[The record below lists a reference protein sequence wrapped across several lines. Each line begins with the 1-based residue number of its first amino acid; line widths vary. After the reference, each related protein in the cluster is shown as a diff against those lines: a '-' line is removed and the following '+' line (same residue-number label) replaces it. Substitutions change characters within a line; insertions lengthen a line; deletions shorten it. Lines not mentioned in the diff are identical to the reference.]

1 MAKIT
6 LTVNNTVMNLKEKT
20 LKTYAGLLTVGDV
33 GADGLQEA
41 VKDAGGEGF
50 AASLL
55 AKGDENDV
63 IELTKEITRKGNKGI
78 VTGKTTRGKLAQRI
92 LTALVADTFA
102 VEIVTVVDDKTESDK
117 DDGDFEMEV
126 I

>member
-6 LTVNNTVMNLKEKT
+6 LTVNDVTKNLKEKT
-20 LKTYAGLLTVGDV
+20 LEVYAGLLTVDNV
-33 GADGLQEA
+33 GSKGLQEA
-41 VKDAGGEGF
+41 VKNAGGEGF

-55 AKGDENDV
+55 ASGTENDV

-102 VEIVTVVDDKTESDK
+102 VEIVTVVDGKTESAK

>member
-6 LTVNNTVMNLKEKT
+6 LTVNDVTKTLKEKT
-20 LKTYAGLLTVGDV
+20 LEVYAGLLTVDNV
-33 GADGLQEA
+33 GSKGLQEA
-41 VKDAGGEGF
+41 VKNAGGEGF

-55 AKGDENDV
+55 ASGSETDV

-92 LTALVADTFA
+92 LTALVADTFS
-102 VEIVTVVDDKTESDK
+102 VEIVTVVDGKTESAK